1 MVGQLRAAELVS
13 PWLRHLCL
21 PGHVV
26 MSRQGPVQKEEF
38 EPKPRLAKLSVF
50 GFRTRVEL
58 V

>member
-26 MSRQGPVQKEEF
+26 MSRQGPVQKE
-38 EPKPRLAKLSVF
+38 
-50 GFRTRVEL
+50 GF
-58 V
+58 